1 MPEDSINEITSYTLI
16 PKFSIDK
23 FGSPI
28 LYRVFNIDY
37 EIINQKEENNKIDDK
52 EEENNI
58 NNIIEAENK
67 IKEFKINVKSFSTK
81 EIVYSFSVRYPLF
94 PEYYDVLGKSP
105 DKIKIIRFPCILLQS
120 ESRYYSLKKI
130 IGKKK
135 KREEEIGFAIK
146 FVNALIEERKK
157 VLKGKEKI
165 LSCHKNLEI
174 AKNSWNRLVTLKE
187 MLTKINTFTR
197 EVLEIKENRISFCK
211 EEIKIYKDEVNKKKK
226 K

>member
-135 KREEEIGFAIK
+135 KREEEISFAIK
-146 FVNALIEERKK
+146 FEPEKNVEAPSNIEKK
-157 VLKGKEKI
+157 P
-165 LSCHKNLEI
+165 
-174 AKNSWNRLVTLKE
+174 
-187 MLTKINTFTR
+187 
-197 EVLEIKENRISFCK
+197 
-211 EEIKIYKDEVNKKKK
+211 KKKK
-226 K
+226 GYNTEQKPMKKKIKNRIDFQKIMQ